1 MRALTLHLKLL
12 IAILVVLGISV
23 TAYQIFVLGIPV
35 TEDATD
41 DLWNIDAKVEAQAA
55 KVEMRA
61 AKVCASLTELYAR
74 QQALAESLDAFR
86 PYATIDAQ
94 AAGDCRS

>member
-1 MRALTLHLKLL
+1 MRSLTLHLKLL

-41 DLWNIDAKVEAQAA
+41 DLWNIDASRRIGPGAPLTQTAFLLNPTNGS
-55 KVEMRA
+55 
-61 AKVCASLTELYAR
+61 ASRSVQLTPP
-74 QQALAESLDAFR
+74 LDAALGPF
-86 PYATIDAQ
+86 
-94 AAGDCRS
+94 